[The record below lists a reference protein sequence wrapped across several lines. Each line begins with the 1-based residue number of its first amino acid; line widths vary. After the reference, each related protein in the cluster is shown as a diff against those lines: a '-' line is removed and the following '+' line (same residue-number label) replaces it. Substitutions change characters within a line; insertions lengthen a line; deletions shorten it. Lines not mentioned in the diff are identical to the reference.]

1 MPERLRFKA
10 LLVFGDAERK
20 KVERLQPQLVSH
32 VREDY
37 GKSTTYHDGK
47 WVFVSVDSGK
57 VVSDIKQLLILKR
70 KQLLILKRKPNPGIQ
85 AQSPRNAPR
94 AGERRLTRG

>member
-1 MPERLRFKA
+1 VPERLRFKA

-20 KVERLQPQLVSH
+20 KGERLQPQLVSH

-57 VVSDIKQLLILKR
+57 VVSDIKQLH
-70 KQLLILKRKPNPGIQ
+70 ILKRKPKPGIQ